1 MKTSSK
7 KSLVIA
13 ALLGAAS
20 IAGVMLVHAQETTT
34 STSIV
39 PRSPASLQSVESY
52 SDTQLQ
58 ELVNDL
64 SATPLIW
71 PTNLPDNGMGGTYWS
86 LAHPNWPPLPG
97 AFGTPFW
104 NLTPAGSASPMSD
117 SAMSSDSTSST
128 GSSGFYLLDDVDYP
142 PTPGSTNGDGGTN
155 IIYFQPMGQPINTN
169 GLWLQVPTNAYSF
182 ASNYFNV
189 LIHNTTNG
197 DFYDVLTKV
206 NLLLPQWTVENTV
219 TGAIGNLTPVTLSLN
234 GRTNLFVWARTSEL
248 VIDTQPL
255 TQEVVAGDTVTF
267 IVAATGDD
275 LSYQWTFD
283 GTNIVG
289 ATGSSLTVANVNAA
303 EAGSYACIIT
313 SATGSTTSQSAT
325 LTVDSGSGD
334 AYQTQPI
341 GQRQDYT
348 FRNGVTYYIGSPV
361 QLYGNTTFE
370 PGAIIK
376 FDYTQTDPTLQIMGT
391 VTCKGTA
398 YNPSILTTYDDNAF
412 GEEWSNYSPQPYYTG
427 VPYLDLSQAAGDLS
441 LTNIWFRY
449 ADEAVSTPANGRL
462 DIWNG
467 QFFNCNAS
475 ILNESNGVDS
485 LHNVLFGGCQEAVA
499 AGTNSFAIAAENI
512 TADVPIFIPLRY
524 RQPTLF

>member
-234 GRTNLFVWARTSEL
+234 GRTNLFVWARTS
-248 VIDTQPL
+248 
-255 TQEVVAGDTVTF
+255 
-267 IVAATGDD
+267 
-275 LSYQWTFD
+275 
-283 GTNIVG
+283 G
-289 ATGSSLTVANVNAA
+289 A
-303 EAGSYACIIT
+303 C
-313 SATGSTTSQSAT
+313 
-325 LTVDSGSGD
+325 
-334 AYQTQPI
+334 
-341 GQRQDYT
+341 
-348 FRNGVTYYIGSPV
+348 
-361 QLYGNTTFE
+361 
-370 PGAIIK
+370 
-376 FDYTQTDPTLQIMGT
+376 
-391 VTCKGTA
+391 
-398 YNPSILTTYDDNAF
+398 
-412 GEEWSNYSPQPYYTG
+412 
-427 VPYLDLSQAAGDLS
+427 
-441 LTNIWFRY
+441 
-449 ADEAVSTPANGRL
+449 
-462 DIWNG
+462 
-467 QFFNCNAS
+467 
-475 ILNESNGVDS
+475 
-485 LHNVLFGGCQEAVA
+485 H
-499 AGTNSFAIAAENI
+499 
-512 TADVPIFIPLRY
+512 
-524 RQPTLF
+524 